1 MEKCRI
7 IFSGSG
13 GQGIITA
20 AVILAE
26 AAALH
31 EEMMAVQ
38 SQVYGPQARG
48 GVSRSDVIIS
58 DSKIDF
64 PKVIQ
69 PNVLVCLTQASYNK
83 YSPMIRPGGLLLSD
97 EKYVSTDRKADAR
110 QISFPMYEAVMDKIK
125 NPVVFN
131 ICVLGVL
138 ISLTKLVK
146 PESIIKVLGTRIP
159 SEVMKINKEALDI
172 GIHMGAKYSRD

>member
-1 MEKCRI
+1 MKKYRI

-26 AAALH
+26 AAVLH
-31 EEMMAVQ
+31 EDMMAVQ

-48 GVSRSDVIIS
+48 GISRSDVILS

-69 PNVLVCLTQASYNK
+69 PNILICLTQASYNT
-83 YSPMIRPGGLLLSD
+83 YSPLIRPGGLLLSD
-97 EKYVSTDRKADAR
+97 EKYVKTDRKADAR
-110 QISFPMYEAVMDKIK
+110 QISLPMYETIMEKIK
-125 NPVVFN
+125 KPVVFN

-138 ISLTKLVK
+138 ISATRLVK
-146 PESIIKVLGTRIP
+146 PDSIIKVLEMRVP
-159 SEVMKINKEALDI
+159 SELLNINIEALDM
-172 GIHMGAKYSRD
+172 GIHMGAKHYRN

>member
-20 AVILAE
+20 AVLLAE
-26 AAALH
+26 AAVLH
-31 EEMMAVQ
+31 EKLNATQ

-58 DSKIDF
+58 DEKIDF

-69 PNVLVCLTQASYNK
+69 PNVLICLTQASYNA

-97 EKYVSTDRKADAR
+97 EKYVNTDRKADAR
-110 QISFPMYEAVMDKIK
+110 QISLPMYTSVMNKLNKPI
-125 NPVVFN
+125 VFN

-138 ISLTKLVK
+138 ISLTQLVK
-146 PESIIKVLGTRIP
+146 PESVIKVLETNI
-159 SEVMKINKEALDI
+159 SSDLVKTNKEALYLGISI
-172 GIHMGAKYSRD
+172 GSEYSRV

>member
-1 MEKCRI
+1 MEKFRI

-26 AAALH
+26 AAVIY
-31 EEMMAVQ
+31 ENMMAVQ

-58 DSKIDF
+58 DSEIDF

-69 PNVLVCLTQASYNK
+69 PNMLVCLTQASYNK
-83 YSPMIRPGGLLLSD
+83 YSAMIRPGGLLLSD
-97 EKYVSTDRKADAR
+97 EKYVTTDRKADAR
-110 QISFPMYEAVMDKIK
+110 QISLPMYTTVMETIK
-125 NPVVFN
+125 KPVVFN
-131 ICVLGVL
+131 LCVLGVL
-138 ISLTKLVK
+138 ISLTNLVK
-146 PESIIKVLGTRIP
+146 PESIMKVLETRIP
-159 SEVMKINKEALDI
+159 SEVLKVNRQALHL
-172 GIHMGAKYSRD
+172 GIKMGAEYCRS